1 MLKANKLL
9 DPDRVRALMAS
20 MQDNEPPKQEAAA
33 KARSHMSKVENAC
46 QMIIKTACSIPA
58 AAQSWGVST
67 KTIIEHARK
76 NNIGIVYKPWELD
89 EKAKDIVSR
98 GTHTQNIPRGL
109 KQRVAYELALKVGVS
124 EACRRLK
131 VCRRGIY
138 YYCERYDLPTPE
150 RSERRQ
156 R

>member
-1 MLKANKLL
+1 MLKANKILN
-9 DPDRVRALMAS
+9 PSRVRELMAA
-20 MQDNEPPKQEAAA
+20 MQPAEQQQAEFSVKNP
-33 KARSHMSKVENAC
+33 RSKVENAC
-46 QMIIKTACSIPA
+46 SMIVKTACSIPA

-67 KTIIEHARK
+67 KKIIEYARE
-76 NNIGIVYKPWELD
+76 NNIPVVYKPWELD
-89 EKAKDIVSR
+89 AKAKQIVDTGS
-98 GTHTQNIPRGL
+98 HTQNIPRGL

-138 YYCERYDLPTPE
+138 YYCDRYNLPTPE
-150 RSERRQ
+150 RSERRK